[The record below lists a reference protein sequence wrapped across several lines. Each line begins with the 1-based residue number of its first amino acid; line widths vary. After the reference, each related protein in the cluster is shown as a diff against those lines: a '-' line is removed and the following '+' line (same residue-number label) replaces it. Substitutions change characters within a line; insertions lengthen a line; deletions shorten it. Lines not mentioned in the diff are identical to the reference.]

1 MSLFFIKRPNFA
13 WVVALFITLAGL
25 LAIPLLPVSQYPS
38 VAPPQITVTATY
50 PGASAQVLVDSV
62 TSVIEEELNG
72 AKGLLYFEST
82 SNSNGMAEVVVT
94 FQPGTNPELAQVDV
108 QNRLKKAEA
117 RMPQAVLTQGLE
129 VEQTSAGFLLIYVL
143 SYKEGAQRSDT
154 TALGDY
160 AARNINNELRR
171 VSGVGKLQFFSS
183 EAAMRVWID
192 PQKLVGYGLSID
204 DVSNAIRGQNVQVP
218 AGSFGASPGS
228 SEQELTATLAVKGT
242 LDDPDEFGRIVLR
255 ANPDGSAVKLADVA
269 RLEVGSESYNFT
281 ARLDGKPT
289 VAGAI
294 QLSPGANALQTAALV
309 KQRLDELS
317 ANFPDDVEYSVP
329 YDTSR
334 FVGVAIEKVIHTL
347 IEAMVLVFLVMF
359 LFLQNVRVHA
369 RSRRS
374 WCRCAC
380 VGTLTMMYL
389 LGFSV
394 NMMTMFGMV
403 LAIGILVDDAIVV
416 VENVERIMAEE
427 GLSPPAATVK
437 AMGQVSGAI
446 IGITLVLS
454 AVFLP
459 LAFMAGSVG
468 VIYQQFSL
476 SLAVSILFSGFLA
489 LTFTPALCATLLKP
503 IPEGHH
509 EKRGFFGAFNRGF
522 ARLTERYT
530 RLNGALARRAGRYML
545 IYAGIVALLG
555 YSYLRLPESFV
566 PVEDQGYMI
575 VDIQLPPGATRAR
588 TDVTGQ
594 QLEQFLQ
601 SREAVASSFL
611 VMGFSFSGMGENAAL
626 AFPTLK
632 DWSVRDQSQSAE
644 AETAAV
650 NERFAGI
657 SDGAIMAVTPPP
669 IDGLGNSGGFSLRL
683 QDRAGLGREALLAA
697 RDQLLGQANGN
708 PKILYAMMEGLAE
721 APQLRLKIDREKART
736 LGVSFESISSA
747 LSTAFG
753 SSVINDFANAG
764 RQQRVVVQAEQ
775 GDRMT
780 PEAVLKLYVPNS
792 SGELVPLSAFVST
805 GWERRPGA
813 AGALQRLPVDPH
825 FWRRRARRQYR
836 RSDGRDAAPVR
847 RAANRH
853 RLRVDRP
860 LLPGEGR
867 QRPGQ
872 PIVRAGD
879 PGGVPAA
886 GSALRELGDS
896 AGGDAHRADRRP
908 RRGARGDSHRAAQR
922 RVLQGRPDHHHRPGG
937 EECDPHRRVR
947 QGALGT
953 GPQPARRRHPG
964 RTPALSPDHH
974 DLHGVHSR
982 RGTAGDRQRR
992 RRGQPARHRHRSHR
1006 RHAQRHPAGGDLRA
1020 HLLRLAAVAAAAPAQ
1035 NCASTLGDRA
1045 MTALRKPAL
1054 MLLTLALSGCSLAP
1068 SYERPQAP
1076 VAQSWSAATQTGT
1089 AAASLEWQR
1098 FIVDPDLR
1106 QLVSI
1111 ALDNNRSLRQTLLD
1125 IEQARAQYRIQR
1137 ADRVPG
1143 LNGSA
1148 NGNRQ
1153 RLPADLSNS
1162 GGSGVSSSYQV
1173 GVSLPEYELDLFGRV
1188 KNLTDAALEQYLSTE
1203 EAGRS
1208 ARIALIAE
1216 VSQAYLTYDGAQRR
1230 LLLTEQ
1236 TLASRENSLDL
1247 ISQRAPPARLPHW
1260 TIRKRLGWSSRP
1272 APSWKATR
1280 GRSSRRSTPWCC
1292 CSAPRTRPSTSR
1304 RYRRTSPC

>member
-13 WVVALFITLAGL
+13 WVVALFISLAGL
-25 LAIPLLPVSQYPS
+25 LAIPLLPVAQYPS

-129 VEQTSAGFLLIYVL
+129 VEQTSAGFLLIYAL
-143 SYKEGAQRSDT
+143 NYKEGSQRTDT

-171 VSGVGKLQFFSS
+171 VQGVGKLQFFSS

-204 DVSNAIRGQNVQVP
+204 DVGNAIRGQNVQVP

-228 SEQELTATLAVKGT
+228 TEQELTATLAVKGT
-242 LDDPDEFGRIVLR
+242 LDDPAEFGRIVLR
-255 ANPDGSAVKLADVA
+255 ANPDGSSVKLADVA

-309 KQRLDELS
+309 KERLAELS
-317 ANFPDDVEYSVP
+317 VNFPDDVEYSVP

-334 FVGVAIEKVIHTL
+334 FVDVAIEKVIHTL
-347 IEAMVLVFLVMF
+347 LEAMVLVFLVMF
-359 LFLQNVRVHA
+359 LFLQNVRYTLIPAIVVPV
-369 RSRRS
+369 
-374 WCRCAC
+374 CLL
-380 VGTLTMMYL
+380 GTLTMMYL

-427 GLSPPAATVK
+427 GLSPAKATVK

-503 IPEGHH
+503 IPAGHH

-530 RLNGALARRAGRYML
+530 RLNSALVKRAGRYML
-545 IYAGIVALLG
+545 IYAGILALLG

-588 TDVTGQ
+588 ADVTGQ
-594 QLEQFLQ
+594 ELEKFLA

-632 DWSVRDQSQSAE
+632 DWSVRDKSQSAE

-721 APQLRLKIDREKART
+721 APQLRVEIDREKART

-780 PEAVLKLYVPNS
+780 PEAVLKLYVPNTN
-792 SGELVPLSAFVST
+792 GELVPLSAFVST
-805 GWERRPGA
+805 RWEEGPVQLARYNGYPSIRIAGDAAPGVSTGEA
-813 AGALQRLPVDPH
+813 MAEMQRLVSELPAGIGYEWTGLSYQEKVASGQASQLFALAILVVFLLLVALYESWAIPLSVMLIVPIGALGAVLAVTVSGLPNDVYFKVGLITIIGLAAKNAILIVEFAKELWEQGH
-825 FWRRRARRQYR
+825 
-836 RSDGRDAAPVR
+836 SLRDAAIQ
-847 RAANRH
+847 AA
-853 RLRVDRP
+853 RLRFRP
-860 LLPGEGR
+860 IIMTSMAFILGVVPLVVASGAGAAS
-867 QRPGQ
+867 QR
-872 PIVRAGD
+872 
-879 PGGVPAA
+879 
-886 GSALRELGDS
+886 
-896 AGGDAHRADRRP
+896 
-908 RRGARGDSHRAAQR
+908 
-922 RVLQGRPDHHHRPGG
+922 
-937 EECDPHRRVR
+937 
-947 QGALGT
+947 ALGT
-953 GPQPARRRHPG
+953 GVIG
-964 RTPALSPDHH
+964 GMLSAT
-974 DLHGVHSR
+974 LLGVIFVPICFVWLLS
-982 RGTAGDRQRR
+982 
-992 RRGQPARHRHRSHR
+992 
-1006 RHAQRHPAGGDLRA
+1006 
-1020 HLLRLAAVAAAAPAQ
+1020 LLRRQPKPAQ
-1035 NCASTLGDRA
+1035 Q
-1045 MTALRKPAL
+1045 
-1054 MLLTLALSGCSLAP
+1054 P
-1068 SYERPQAP
+1068 SE
-1076 VAQSWSAATQTGT
+1076 VAQ
-1089 AAASLEWQR
+1089 
-1098 FIVDPDLR
+1098 
-1106 QLVSI
+1106 
-1111 ALDNNRSLRQTLLD
+1111 
-1125 IEQARAQYRIQR
+1125 
-1137 ADRVPG
+1137 
-1143 LNGSA
+1143 
-1148 NGNRQ
+1148 
-1153 RLPADLSNS
+1153 
-1162 GGSGVSSSYQV
+1162 
-1173 GVSLPEYELDLFGRV
+1173 
-1188 KNLTDAALEQYLSTE
+1188 
-1203 EAGRS
+1203 
-1208 ARIALIAE
+1208 
-1216 VSQAYLTYDGAQRR
+1216 
-1230 LLLTEQ
+1230 
-1236 TLASRENSLDL
+1236 
-1247 ISQRAPPARLPHW
+1247 
-1260 TIRKRLGWSSRP
+1260 
-1272 APSWKATR
+1272 
-1280 GRSSRRSTPWCC
+1280 
-1292 CSAPRTRPSTSR
+1292 
-1304 RYRRTSPC
+1304 

>member
-13 WVVALFITLAGL
+13 WVVALFISLAGL
-25 LAIPLLPVSQYPS
+25 LAIPLLPVAQYPS

-129 VEQTSAGFLLIYVL
+129 VEQTSAGFLLIYAL
-143 SYKEGAQRSDT
+143 NYKEGSQRTDT

-171 VSGVGKLQFFSS
+171 VQGVGKLQFFSS

-204 DVSNAIRGQNVQVP
+204 DVGNAIRGQNVQVP

-228 SEQELTATLAVKGT
+228 TEQELTATLAVKGT
-242 LDDPDEFGRIVLR
+242 LDDPAEFGRIVLR
-255 ANPDGSAVKLADVA
+255 ANPDGSSVKLADVA

-309 KQRLDELS
+309 KERLAELS
-317 ANFPDDVEYSVP
+317 VNFPDDVEYSVP

-334 FVGVAIEKVIHTL
+334 FVDVAIEKVIHTL
-347 IEAMVLVFLVMF
+347 LEAMVLVFLVMF
-359 LFLQNVRVHA
+359 LFLQNVRYTLIPAIVVPV
-369 RSRRS
+369 
-374 WCRCAC
+374 CLL
-380 VGTLTMMYL
+380 GTLTMMYL

-427 GLSPPAATVK
+427 GLSPAKATVK

-503 IPEGHH
+503 IPAGHH

-522 ARLTERYT
+522 TRLTERYT
-530 RLNGALARRAGRYML
+530 RLNSALVKRAGRYML
-545 IYAGIVALLG
+545 IYAGILALLG

-588 TDVTGQ
+588 ADVTGQ
-594 QLEQFLQ
+594 ELEKFLA

-632 DWSVRDQSQSAE
+632 DWSVRDKSQSAE

-721 APQLRLKIDREKART
+721 APQLRVEIDREKART

-780 PEAVLKLYVPNS
+780 PEAVLKLYVPNT

-805 GWERRPGA
+805 RWEEGPVQLARYNGYPSIRIAGDAAPGVSTGEA
-813 AGALQRLPVDPH
+813 MAEMQRLASELPAGIGYEWTGLSYQEKVASGQASQLFALAILVVFLLLVALYESWAVPLSVMLIVPIGALGAVLAVTVTGLPNDVYFKVGLITVIGLAAKNAILIVEFAKELWEQGH
-825 FWRRRARRQYR
+825 
-836 RSDGRDAAPVR
+836 SLRDAAIQ
-847 RAANRH
+847 AA
-853 RLRVDRP
+853 RLRFRP
-860 LLPGEGR
+860 IIMTSMAFILGVVPLVVASGAGAAS
-867 QRPGQ
+867 QR
-872 PIVRAGD
+872 
-879 PGGVPAA
+879 
-886 GSALRELGDS
+886 
-896 AGGDAHRADRRP
+896 
-908 RRGARGDSHRAAQR
+908 
-922 RVLQGRPDHHHRPGG
+922 
-937 EECDPHRRVR
+937 
-947 QGALGT
+947 ALGT
-953 GPQPARRRHPG
+953 GVIG
-964 RTPALSPDHH
+964 GMLSAT
-974 DLHGVHSR
+974 LLGVIFVPICLVWLLS
-982 RGTAGDRQRR
+982 
-992 RRGQPARHRHRSHR
+992 
-1006 RHAQRHPAGGDLRA
+1006 
-1020 HLLRLAAVAAAAPAQ
+1020 LLRRQPKPAQ
-1035 NCASTLGDRA
+1035 Q
-1045 MTALRKPAL
+1045 
-1054 MLLTLALSGCSLAP
+1054 P
-1068 SYERPQAP
+1068 SE
-1076 VAQSWSAATQTGT
+1076 VAQ
-1089 AAASLEWQR
+1089 
-1098 FIVDPDLR
+1098 
-1106 QLVSI
+1106 
-1111 ALDNNRSLRQTLLD
+1111 
-1125 IEQARAQYRIQR
+1125 
-1137 ADRVPG
+1137 
-1143 LNGSA
+1143 
-1148 NGNRQ
+1148 
-1153 RLPADLSNS
+1153 
-1162 GGSGVSSSYQV
+1162 
-1173 GVSLPEYELDLFGRV
+1173 
-1188 KNLTDAALEQYLSTE
+1188 
-1203 EAGRS
+1203 
-1208 ARIALIAE
+1208 
-1216 VSQAYLTYDGAQRR
+1216 
-1230 LLLTEQ
+1230 
-1236 TLASRENSLDL
+1236 
-1247 ISQRAPPARLPHW
+1247 
-1260 TIRKRLGWSSRP
+1260 
-1272 APSWKATR
+1272 
-1280 GRSSRRSTPWCC
+1280 
-1292 CSAPRTRPSTSR
+1292 
-1304 RYRRTSPC
+1304 